1 MPKRNTS
8 ISGLLNLL
16 VSKNIPFNFSY
27 KKGGYI
33 ELEIFSNY
41 FTNHSPVV
49 YLSINTN
56 CHYLI
61 QNLMRIIE
69 KESNN
74 VN

>member
-1 MPKRNTS
+1 MTKRNTS

-27 KKGGYI
+27 KKDGYI
-33 ELEIFSNY
+33 ELEIFSDY
-41 FTNHSPVV
+41 FIKYSPVV

-69 KESNN
+69 KENNN